1 MRRVDEEAEARQGEQ
16 QVDERELEA
25 RAAAAALPVV
35 LAGAAEGGDE
45 AVADGDGDGRQA
57 GGAARRGPEP
67 VAQHAG
73 GAVQQV
79 PEELGPA
86 QDEEHLVLPG
96 PPARAGGGL
105 DADDGGEA
113 EHRVEGPRHGDQGHV
128 EPRRLLAR
136 LALTPLA
143 RPPRRRQIR
152 HLLLLLLF
160 LGALVSGLRAPASRR
175 DCAGAR
181 ARRHVVVEYNATPQ
195 FDIIQALE

>member
-16 QVDERELEA
+16 QVDEGELEA
-25 RAAAAALPVV
+25 LVAAAALPVV

-57 GGAARRGPEP
+57 DGAARRGPEL

-79 PEELGPA
+79 PEELDPA

-96 PPARAGGGL
+96 PPAGIDCGL

-113 EHRVEGPRHGDQGHV
+113 EQRVETPRYGDQGHV
-128 EPRRLLAR
+128 EPRDLLGR
-136 LALTPLA
+136 LALALLA
-143 RPPRRRQIR
+143 RPPRRQMS
-152 HLLLLLLF
+152 HLLLLLLLLL
-160 LGALVSGLRAPASRR
+160 LGVLVCISMLRAPASGR
-175 DCAGAR
+175 DRAGAR
-181 ARRHVVVEYNATPQ
+181 ARRHIVWY
-195 FDIIQALE
+195 DS